1 MNEALQRIHSN
12 EDTIRA
18 EVDAAFEK
26 WWAALPK
33 FGHRQDYWDRVL
45 SMSQEFADKH
55 GKYGYGLALNRVDA
69 LDAEWHRIKPPAP
82 NVIMEEVFKDGQI

>member
-12 EDTIRA
+12 EDAIRA

-33 FGHRQDYWDRVL
+33 FGHRQDYWNRVL

-55 GKYGYGLALNRVDA
+55 GKYGYGLALNRVQA
-69 LDAEWHRIKPPAP
+69 LDTEWQRLHPAH
-82 NVIMEEVFKDGQI
+82 NTIMEEVFKDGQI